1 MFRGDPRRSR
11 VMSCCASA
19 VRIAIS
25 LDSFYL
31 EFPEMRLHFLYQL
44 LYERGA
50 GFLRTDWASF
60 NVLRGCILQWVRLT
74 GGPPH
79 ILYRWSAR
87 SSRRTPRSRISYYL
101 LIRGHIL
108 GFMHTTLF
116 KRREPC
122 IGNTLTRGIAHL
134 L

>member
-19 VRIAIS
+19 VRLAIR
-25 LDSFYL
+25 LDSFSL

-60 NVLRGCILQWVRLT
+60 NLLRGCILQWVRLI
-74 GGPPH
+74 GGHCDFMH
-79 ILYRWSAR
+79 ILA
-87 SSRRTPRSRISYYL
+87 TPVKHIMAVL
-101 LIRGHIL
+101 LIQ
-108 GFMHTTLF
+108 
-116 KRREPC
+116 K
-122 IGNTLTRGIAHL
+122 AV
-134 L
+134 